1 MSTLTV
7 ENQVEKVTEKE
18 PEPTSSAKTSIVLAD
33 ITPELKQQLF
43 EQFRADKKKLLQEE
57 ENKKKAAAE
66 EAARKAKENSNESK
80 AKKRK
85 LAPDDDKISLCAS
98 EHSDFILEGEDDDN
112 QNEGGHCHDDVS
124 PWLAKYDMYDIE
136 LDDHED
142 GREIPG
148 ENLTPD
154 SEQQEEKL
162 TKEMESILRSKYK
175 SIMDHTKEKMG
186 DPVVPNIKALV
197 NATWGKLKLAAKTKT
212 DLQEKIPIP
221 SNCAPLKAPKLNTE
235 VYIRVYEQHS
245 QKDEALK
252 KGQRDIAKA
261 TIPIL
266 RALGDMEKMESVL
279 EKVLRGKKKEDITK
293 EEKFMYRT
301 MKENAKQLQSSV
313 LMLNY
318 NFTEITRKRKFDICQ
333 ALGPAFRPYAFAED
347 TGEFLFGL
355 ETQKAMKS
363 ELKKVQVKGRK
374 DFTPKNFSASGKA
387 PRSYQSGGGRF
398 NNNNNNNNYNRNS
411 GNRNHNQNSHNNN
424 YNSHNNNSNRFQQSR
439 GRGRGGRR

>member
-1 MSTLTV
+1 
-7 ENQVEKVTEKE
+7 
-18 PEPTSSAKTSIVLAD
+18 
-33 ITPELKQQLF
+33 
-43 EQFRADKKKLLQEE
+43 
-57 ENKKKAAAE
+57 
-66 EAARKAKENSNESK
+66 
-80 AKKRK
+80 
-85 LAPDDDKISLCAS
+85 
-98 EHSDFILEGEDDDN
+98 
-112 QNEGGHCHDDVS
+112 
-124 PWLAKYDMYDIE
+124 
-136 LDDHED
+136 
-142 GREIPG
+142 
-148 ENLTPD
+148 
-154 SEQQEEKL
+154 
-162 TKEMESILRSKYK
+162 
-175 SIMDHTKEKMG
+175 MG

-197 NATWGKLKLAAKTKT
+197 TATWGKLKLAAKTKT

-235 VYIRVYEQHS
+235 VYIRVYDHHT

-252 KGQRDIAKA
+252 KNQRDIAKA

-266 RALGDMEKMESVL
+266 RALGDMEKMEGVY
-279 EKVLRGKKKEDITK
+279 EKVLRGKNKEDITK
-293 EEKFMYRT
+293 EEKYIYRT

-374 DFTPKNFSASGKA
+374 DFTPSKNFQASGKA
-387 PRSYQSGGGRF
+387 PRSFQSGGSRF
-398 NNNNNNNNYNRNS
+398 NNNYNNNNNNNYNRNS

-424 YNSHNNNSNRFQQSR
+424 YNSHNNNGNRFQQSR
-439 GRGRGGRR
+439 GRGRGGRRGP